1 MPLHIRLIK
10 VVVLRAV
17 ARVRRAMTAAHA
29 PATLMMTLV
38 VLELAAVLP
47 KLVALS
53 RVRRTILACVL
64 VVVVVVIVVR
74 LGIVCCAFLSIAHLV
89 GVLTLLL
96 IELLLLLGKVIAR
109 VLVQIVLKC
118 D

>member
-10 VVVLRAV
+10 VVVLRAI

-29 PATLMMTLV
+29 PATLMMALV
-38 VLELAAVLP
+38 ILELAAVLP

-64 VVVVVVIVVR
+64 VVVIVLFVR
-74 LGIVCCAFLSIAHLV
+74 LFCFDLQGGLAF
-89 GVLTLLL
+89 VLRDRLYFRL
-96 IELLLLLGKVIAR
+96 R
-109 VLVQIVLKC
+109 S
-118 D
+118 

>member
-64 VVVVVVIVVR
+64 VVVVVIVVR

-109 VLVQIVLKC
+109 VLVQIVL
-118 D
+118 